1 MRKRCVKIV
10 FTLTTLPCLNKC
22 MSLQNKALSGI
33 SWTFIEQFGSKAI
46 NFVVQVVLA
55 RLIAPEEFGLLGM
68 ILIFSAIGN
77 SLSDTGMSQSLIRS
91 DNPDEDDFSTVFS
104 MNLAI
109 SVFLYLVFWISAPYI
124 SEFYDQPRL
133 TDLIRVYCLVIIISS
148 LFAIQKAR
156 LTYELN
162 FKFQMKAQLPS
173 LFISGFI
180 GIFLAYLGFG
190 VWALVYMQI
199 AAGLSLAIMYFFQTR
214 WIPNMKI
221 SKIKLKEHFNFGYK
235 LALSGI
241 MSRIIQNIFPMVIGK
256 YYSAAM
262 VGFYTRAYTMKELP
276 VLTISNTLDKVIY
289 PIFAKLKNDENQLKK
304 AYQKIQILSLL
315 VLSTIMLLLIL
326 TAHPLFGLL
335 LGENWL
341 PAVPYFQLLCITG
354 IFYPINKY
362 NSNILKVKGR
372 TDLYLRMAVVVNVTL
387 VLGIILTV
395 KYGIIPLILAQVINS
410 LMAVIINI
418 FYANKFVNY
427 PFKEQF
433 VDAFKTALPGMISF
447 ALIFSLVEFTSN
459 FEHLN
464 YFFQIVVYGSL
475 FMALLISLHFIFKT
489 NSFQEILFLLKKV
502 FKRTRIGSY

>member
-1 MRKRCVKIV
+1 
-10 FTLTTLPCLNKC
+10 

-33 SWTFIEQFGSKAI
+33 SWTFFEQFGSKII
-46 NFVVQVVLA
+46 NFVVQIVLA
-55 RLIAPEEFGLLGM
+55 RLIVPEEFGLLGM

-104 MNLAI
+104 LNLAI
-109 SVFLYLVFWISAPYI
+109 SVFLYVLFWFSAPLI
-124 SEFYDQPRL
+124 SDFYDQPRL

-162 FKFQMKAQLPS
+162 FKFQLKAQLPS

-180 GIFLAYLGFG
+180 GILLAYLDFG

-199 AAGLSLAIMYFFQTR
+199 SAGLSLAVMYFFQTR
-214 WIPNMKI
+214 WMPSMRI

-235 LALSGI
+235 LAISGI

-289 PIFAKLKNDENQLKK
+289 PIFAKIKNDEKQLKK
-304 AYQKIQILSLL
+304 AYQKVQILSLL
-315 VLSTIMLLLIL
+315 VLSSIMLLLIL
-326 TAHPLFGLL
+326 TAYPLFGLL

-372 TDLYLRMAVVVNVTL
+372 TDLYLKMAVVVNVTL

-395 KYGIIPLILAQVINS
+395 KFGIIPLILAQVANS
-410 LMAVIINI
+410 LIAVTINI
-418 FYANKFVNY
+418 YYANKFVNY

-433 VDAFKTALPGMISF
+433 IDAVKTTLPGLIAF
-447 ALIFSLVEFTSN
+447 ATLFLWEEYNGPFRDFT
-459 FEHLN
+459 
-464 YFFQIVVYGSL
+464 YFFQVIIYGSL
-475 FMALLISLHFIFKT
+475 FMLILTSLHFLFKT
-489 NSFQEILFLLKKV
+489 RSLREIVALLKTVSKGKV
-502 FKRTRIGSY
+502 LGKKV